1 MSQSEAK
8 GARISRA
15 VLASLEAARKAADAG
30 NAGAMRHAVLAAL
43 GFLKRCDD
51 RNVIALALDRLI
63 QLARRSPASKERDA
77 LLAKVEAITGKVGH
91 A

>member
-1 MSQSEAK
+1 MPDPVGQPYERAALAAIDAA
-8 GARISRA
+8 GRA
-15 VLASLEAARKAADAG
+15 VDAG

-63 QLARRSPASKERDA
+63 QLARTCPASKERDA
-77 LLAKVEAITGKVGH
+77 LLARVEAITGKVGH